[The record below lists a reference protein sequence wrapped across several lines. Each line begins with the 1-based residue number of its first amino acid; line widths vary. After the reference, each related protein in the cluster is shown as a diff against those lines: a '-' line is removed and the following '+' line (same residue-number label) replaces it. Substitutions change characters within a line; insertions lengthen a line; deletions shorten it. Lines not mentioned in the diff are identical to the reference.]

1 VDFKQACLV
10 LDLLTEGMG
19 TSASSGIDRPSMD
32 DGRNVDRAR
41 ELMAFFKQSTP
52 EIFCKPPEPQAS

>member
-1 VDFKQACLV
+1 M